1 MLPHDLKHYR
11 ARRRYDE
18 ITDWL
23 AAGAAIL
30 AGVAVVYIAA
40 LLVLA
45 LH

>member
-11 ARRRYDE
+11 ARRRYDAV
-18 ITDWL
+18 TDWL
-23 AAGAAIL
+23 AAAAAIL
-30 AGVAVVYIAA
+30 CGVAVVYFAA